1 MSFTKTLFTEERE
14 EVKRCA
20 TCNGRGVVLDSLDTS
35 NVVDCPDCREE
46 KGILSEKDEMRNK
59 YGI

>member
-1 MSFTKTLFTEERE
+1 MSFTKTLFTDMR
-14 EVKRCA
+14 EVKCV
-20 TCNGRGVVLDSLDTS
+20 TCNGQGVVQDSLNTS